1 MPMEFG
7 LYVRPAVTY
16 SAMVELA
23 RYAEELGIF
32 GIFLNDHFEGLS
44 GDRKEPYLEA
54 WTALAGIGVET
65 KKIRVGH
72 ITLFNSM
79 RNPAVLAKMI
89 TTLDVIT
96 GGRYETILGAGWN
109 EPEYLGYDLMEKGR
123 GMPEAGERVSR
134 LKESV
139 QILRG
144 MFDNDVFSFEGKYW
158 KLKDAVNVPRTVQKP
173 MRLSIG
179 ARQQRMISIAAKYA
193 DGMNGS
199 GNMNAIRSYLKIL
212 RPELERNSRRIEDFW
227 LHGFATI
234 TPTKSKAET
243 DEFLKKIAKEKSVN
257 EVADDVFV
265 GTPDVLVEKLRA
277 CEDLGMK
284 MMIVI
289 PRSNKMLE
297 IKETCTVLRDEVFL
311 QL

>member
-7 LYVRPAVTY
+7 LYVRPAATY

-109 EPEYLGYDLMEKGR
+109 EPEYLGYDLMERGR

-144 MFDNDVFSFEGKYW
+144 MFDNEVFSFEGKYW
-158 KLKDAVNVPRTVQKP
+158 KLKDAVNVPRPVQKP

-212 RPELERNSRRIEDFW
+212 RLELERNSRRIEDFW

-289 PRSNKMLE
+289 PRSNKVLE

>member
-23 RYAEELGIF
+23 WYAEELGIF

-144 MFDNDVFSFEGKYW
+144 MFDNEVFSFEGKYW
-158 KLKDAVNVPRTVQKP
+158 KLKDAVNVPRPVQKP

-234 TPTKSKAET
+234 TPTKSQAET

-265 GTPDVLVEKLRA
+265 GTPDVLVEKLRV
-277 CEDLGMK
+277 CGDMGVK

-289 PRSNKMLE
+289 PRSNKVLE

>member
-1 MPMEFG
+1 MDFG
-7 LYVRPAVTY
+7 LYIRPAGTY
-16 SAMVELA
+16 PAMLELA
-23 RYAEELGIF
+23 RYAEELGLF
-32 GIFLNDHFEGLS
+32 GVFLNDHFEGLS

-54 WTALAGIGVET
+54 WTAMTGIGSVT

-96 GGRYETILGAGWN
+96 GGRYETIIGAGWN
-109 EPEYLGYDLMEKGR
+109 EPEYLGYDLMEKGA
-123 GMPEAGERVSR
+123 GIPEAGERVTR
-134 LKESV
+134 LKETV

-144 MFDNDVFSFEGKYW
+144 MFDNEVFSFEGRYW
-158 KLKDAVNVPRTVQKP
+158 ILKEAVNVPRTVQRP

-179 ARQQRMISIAAKYA
+179 ARQRRMISIAAKYA

-199 GNMNAIRSYLKIL
+199 GNMNAIKGYLKIL
-212 RPELERNSRRIEDFW
+212 EPELEKNGRKMRDFY
-227 LHGFATI
+227 LHGFTTI
-234 TPTKSKAET
+234 TPTKTNAET
-243 DEFLKKIAKEKSVN
+243 DELLKKIAKDKPES
-257 EVADDVFV
+257 EVASDVFV
-265 GTPDVLVEKLRA
+265 GTPEVLVEKLRA
-277 CEDLGMK
+277 CKDLGLK

-289 PRSNKMLE
+289 ARSSNVQE
-297 IKETCTVLRDEVFL
+297 IKGTCAILRDEVFR

>member
-1 MPMEFG
+1 MDFG
-7 LYVRPAVTY
+7 LYIRPAGTY
-16 SAMVELA
+16 TEMLELA
-23 RYAEELGIF
+23 RHAEELGLF
-32 GIFLNDHFEGLS
+32 GVFLNDHFEGLD

-54 WTALAGIGVET
+54 WTAMTGIGTIT

-79 RNPAVLAKMI
+79 RNPALLAKMI

-96 GGRYETILGAGWN
+96 GGRYETIIGAGWN
-109 EPEYLGYDLMEKGR
+109 EPEYLGYDLMGKGA
-123 GMPEAGERVSR
+123 GMPEASERVTR
-134 LKESV
+134 LKEAV

-144 MFDNDVFSFEGKYW
+144 MFDNEVFNFEGRYW
-158 KLKDAVNVPRTVQKP
+158 KLKDAVNVPQTVQRP

-179 ARQQRMISIAAKYA
+179 ARQRRMISIAAKYA

-199 GNMNAIRSYLKIL
+199 GNMNAIKSYIKIL
-212 RPELERNSRRIEDFW
+212 EPELVKNGRRMKDFY
-227 LHGFATI
+227 LHGFTTI

-243 DEFLKKIAKEKSVN
+243 DELLKKIAKDKPVSEASS
-257 EVADDVFV
+257 DVFV
-265 GTPDVLVEKLRA
+265 GTPEVLVEKLRT
-277 CEDLGMK
+277 CWDLGLK

-289 PRSNKMLE
+289 PRSGNVQE
-297 IKETCTVLRDEVFL
+297 IKGICEALRDEVFR